1 MENALKEQ
9 RKENIRRM
17 ILSEEYV
24 PMKIKEMAVMLS
36 VSREDRPLLKEI
48 LDELVAEGSIELTAR
63 GKYVKPSNQNVTG
76 TFIGHARGFGF
87 VSSDEMEEDI
97 FIPAPYVNG
106 AFHGDTVRV
115 RVAPYTPAEGKRP
128 EGMVLKVLS
137 RGTKRLIGTYFK
149 ESGFVVPDDS
159 RLGRGIH
166 IAPGKSRGA
175 SDADKVTVDILSY
188 GEGRRKPEGKITEIL
203 GNAMDPATDTL
214 SVLRALGIE
223 DVFPKAALQQADQA
237 VTAFEDRDAFSAEAG
252 RREDLRDWF
261 TVTIDGEDAR
271 DLDDAVTLK
280 KTEKDGVRYELGV
293 HIADVSFYVT
303 EGSPL
308 DVEARQRGT
317 SVYLP
322 DRVVPMLPRQLS
334 NGICS
339 LNAGEDRLAL
349 SCIMTFD
356 ERGNVTDHRITESVI
371 HVDHRLSY
379 TGVQAILDGRPHPEG
394 ESAHV
399 RDLCFLMREAA
410 AVLKE
415 RRRRRGSIEFD
426 FPESKI
432 KVDDRG
438 NPVEIEPYLR
448 TEATDLIEDFML
460 LANETVAEDY
470 YWQELPFLYRVH
482 EEPNPDRIRQLCVLL
497 GNFGYHMKTGRD
509 KLHPKEI
516 QKLLFSLEGEPEEAL
531 ISRLTLRTMTRAR
544 YAAESLGHFGLSA
557 DYYTHFTSPIRR
569 YPDLQIHRIIRENLQ
584 GKLNGE
590 RISHYEDILADVART
605 SSELERRADQ
615 AEREV
620 EKLKKIEYMQERI
633 GKHYEG
639 VISGITGRGFFVEL
653 PNTVEG
659 FVPVEFLTDD
669 YYFYDAGNY
678 CLEGDLYKRKY
689 ILGQKIRIM
698 VASADKVLK
707 IIEFAPVEEE

>member
-1 MENALKEQ
+1 
-9 RKENIRRM
+9 M

-24 PMKIKEMAVMLS
+24 PMKIREIAVFMS

-48 LDELVAEGSIELTAR
+48 LDELVAEGVIELTAR
-63 GKYVKPSNQNVTG
+63 GKYVKPVNRTVTG

-87 VSSDEMEEDI
+87 VSSDETEEDI

-115 RVAPYTPAEGKRP
+115 RVAPYVPEEGKRP
-128 EGMVLKVLS
+128 EGMVLKILS
-137 RGTKRLIGTYFK
+137 RGTKTLIGTYLK

-166 IAPGKSRGA
+166 IMAGKTMQA
-175 SDADKVTVDILSY
+175 SDADKVTVAITSY
-188 GEGRRKPEGKITEIL
+188 GEGRRKPEGKIIEIL

-214 SVLRALGIE
+214 SVLRSLGIDE
-223 DVFPKAALQQADQA
+223 TFPKAALEQAKEA
-237 VTAFEDRDAFSAEAG
+237 ARVFESGQGLENKG
-252 RREDLRDWF
+252 SKREDLRDWF

-293 HIADVSFYVT
+293 HIADVSHYVT
-303 EGSPL
+303 EDSAL
-308 DVEARQRGT
+308 DIEARHRGT

-322 DRVVPMLPRQLS
+322 DMVVPMLPGELS

-356 ERGNVTDHRITESVI
+356 SRGNVTDHRITESVI

-379 TGVQAILDGRPHPEG
+379 TGVQAILDGHSHPEG
-394 ESAHV
+394 ETPAV
-399 RDLCFLMREAA
+399 VDLCFLMREAA

-438 NPVEIEPYLR
+438 YPVEIEPYLR

-482 EEPNPDRIRQLCVLL
+482 EEPAPDRIRQLAVLL
-497 GNFGYHMKTGRD
+497 GNFGYHIKTGRD

-531 ISRLTLRTMTRAR
+531 ISRLTLRTMSRAR
-544 YAAESLGHFGLSA
+544 YAPESLGHFGLSA

-569 YPDLQIHRIIRENLQ
+569 YPDLQIHRIIKENLK
-584 GKLNGE
+584 GKLDE
-590 RISHYEDILADVART
+590 KRISHYEKILPDVART

-620 EKLKKIEYMQERI
+620 DKLKKVEYMQERI
-633 GKHYEG
+633 GSHYDG

-659 FVPVEFLTDD
+659 FVPVEYLMDD
-669 YYFYDAGNY
+669 YYLYDAENY
-678 CLEGDLYKRKY
+678 CLTGDLHKRKY
-689 ILGQKIRIM
+689 TLGQKIRIM
-698 VASADKVLK
+698 VVSADKVLK
-707 IIEFAPVEEE
+707 TIEFAPEEEE